1 MLESQ
6 RGVDMKFIKPEP
18 GFVLKILDDQ
28 NNKVFV
34 NICTSPHVGV
44 PEFKYA
50 EQAQEGGKVER
61 GQQCSLP
68 YSLSPVHPEKDNSKL
83 LGLLLLL
90 IHIIFR
96 FRQLRIEL

>member
-18 GFVLKILDDQ
+18 GFVLKTQDDKGG
-28 NNKVFV
+28 KVFV
-34 NICTSPHVGV
+34 NVCISPHVGV

-50 EQAQEGGKVER
+50 EKTSEGGKVDK

-68 YSLSPVHPEKDNSKL
+68 YSLSPVHAEKDNSES
-83 LGLLLLL
+83 
-90 IHIIFR
+90 IF
-96 FRQLRIEL
+96 L